1 MKNKI
6 NIFSDKKIKYF
17 LSDLFSD
24 YELFFMGLN
33 EIKKYIESNSTNIIV
48 LNNDESSN
56 LFDFKKLKGN
66 FLILSN
72 VDNQRMNINNQL
84 IKTPT
89 TINQI
94 KTITENFVE
103 NIKIIFHDITIV
115 NEKMTNIN
123 NKSFCYLTK
132 LESEILSYLI
142 YEKVS
147 TKNYVQENIL
157 NIKSTIKTNSLDSHL
172 TRIRKKLNQINT
184 TIKIQSKSEKLLITI

>member
-6 NIFSDKKIKYF
+6 NIFSDKKIKSF

-24 YELFFMGLN
+24 YELFFMNLS
-33 EIKKYIESNSTNIIV
+33 EIQNHIENNSTNIIV
-48 LNNDESSN
+48 LNNNESST
-56 LFDFKKLKGN
+56 LFDSKKLKGN

-72 VDNQRMNINNQL
+72 VDNQSININNQL

-89 TINQI
+89 AINQI

-103 NIKIIFHDITIV
+103 NIKIIFHDITII

-123 NKSFCYLTK
+123 NNSFCYLTK

-142 YEKVS
+142 YEKIS
-147 TKNYVQENIL
+147 TKNYIQEKIL

-184 TIKIQSKSEKLLITI
+184 TIKIQSKNEKLLITI